1 MTVYRLADY
10 FIIIYF
16 YKYFKKSSGFINLT
30 NSTYLMEI
38 KPKTIKSAQL
48 KNLIVKQLYFDKA
61 LSCAELSE
69 LFDKSIPSITKAVN
83 ELMSEGF
90 VVEQGYAPSSGG
102 RRPLLY
108 SIKPDAMYIL
118 AVAMDQ
124 LSTRIQLLDL
134 LNRPVA
140 DSLTIDLKLHNSDE
154 ALGTLIKSINN
165 YIIRTGIPKEKIAGI
180 GMGMPGFINVRQ
192 GINYTYLSAGGKSLT
207 QYLKDQ
213 IGLPVYIDNDSSLI
227 ALAEQR
233 FGIAKAQQ
241 NVMVINLGWG
251 IGLGMIVNGEIFRGH
266 NGFAGELSH
275 IPLSDDEKL
284 CACGKRGC
292 LETVAS
298 MLVVVEK
305 AIEGIKSGRV
315 TSLKTLDDV
324 PSKSLGDDI
333 LTAAGNGD
341 QFAIELLSDAAYKIG
356 KALAILIHIMN
367 PQTIVLSGR
376 GARAG
381 KILLAPIQQALH
393 KYCIPRLAE
402 STQLL
407 ISNLGFDAEL
417 IGSAVLMMENF
428 DKEVKTISSVLN

>member
-1 MTVYRLADY
+1 
-10 FIIIYF
+10 
-16 YKYFKKSSGFINLT
+16 
-30 NSTYLMEI
+30 MEI
-38 KPKTIKSAQL
+38 KPKTVKSAQL

-134 LNRPVA
+134 FNHPVA
-140 DSLTIDLKLHNSDE
+140 DALILDLKLQDNNE
-154 ALGTLIKSINN
+154 ALRILVKSINT
-165 YIIRTGIPKEKIAGI
+165 YIANTNVSKDKVAGI
-180 GMGMPGFINVRQ
+180 GIGMPGFINVVQ
-192 GINYTYLSAGGKSLT
+192 GINYTYLNAGGKSLT
-207 QYLKDQ
+207 HYLREQ
-213 IGLPVYIDNDSSLI
+213 TGLPVYIDNDSSLI
-227 ALAEQR
+227 ALAEQK

-275 IPLSDDEKL
+275 IPLSDDDAL

-298 MLVVVEK
+298 MLVVSEK
-305 AIEGIKSGRV
+305 AIEGIKNGRV
-315 TSLKTLDDV
+315 TSLKSIDNI
-324 PSKSLGDDI
+324 PSKALGDDI
-333 LTAAGNGD
+333 LDAAGKGD

-417 IGSAVLMMENF
+417 IGAAVLMMENF
-428 DKEVKTISSVLN
+428 DKEVKTAAKALS

>member
-1 MTVYRLADY
+1 
-10 FIIIYF
+10 
-16 YKYFKKSSGFINLT
+16 
-30 NSTYLMEI
+30 MEI
-38 KPKTIKSAQL
+38 KPKTVKSAQL
-48 KNLIVKQLYFDKA
+48 KNLIVKQLYFDTA

-83 ELMSEGF
+83 ELIAEGY
-90 VVEQGYAPSSGG
+90 VVEHGYAPSSGG

-140 DSLTIDLKLHNSDE
+140 ESMTFDLRLLNNDA
-154 ALGTLIKSINN
+154 ALGTLVKSINN
-165 YIIRTGIPKEKIAGI
+165 YILRSGISKEKIAGI

-192 GINYTYLSAGGKSLT
+192 GINYTYLNAGSKSLV
-207 QYLKDQ
+207 QYLHDE

-233 FGIAKAQQ
+233 FGIAKSQQ

-251 IGLGMIVNGEIFRGH
+251 IGLGMIVNNEIFRGQ

-275 IPLSDDEKL
+275 IPLSDDDAL

-298 MLVVVEK
+298 MQVVAQK
-305 AIEGIKSGRV
+305 AIEGIHSGRA
-315 TSLKTLDDV
+315 TSVKETAA
-324 PSKSLGDDI
+324 PSKALLDDI
-333 LTAAGNGD
+333 LDAAGKGD

-367 PQTIVLSGR
+367 PQAIVLSGR

-402 STQLL
+402 STQLM
-407 ISNLGFDAEL
+407 ISDLGFDAEL
-417 IGSAVLMMENF
+417 IGAAVLMMENF
-428 DKEVKTISSVLN
+428 EKEVKILSKMAL

>member
-1 MTVYRLADY
+1 MD
-10 FIIIYF
+10 
-16 YKYFKKSSGFINLT
+16 
-30 NSTYLMEI
+30 I
-38 KPKTIKSAQL
+38 KPKTVKSAQL
-48 KNLIVKQLYFDKA
+48 KNLIVKQLYFDTA

-83 ELMSEGF
+83 ELIAEGF
-90 VVEQGYAPSSGG
+90 VVEHGYAPSSGG

-140 DSLTIDLKLHNSDE
+140 DSLSFDLKLQNNNK
-154 ALGTLIKSINN
+154 ALDILINSIND
-165 YIIRTGIPKEKIAGI
+165 YITRTKIPKEKIAGV

-192 GINYTYLSAGGKSLT
+192 GVNYTYLNAGGQSLNE
-207 QYLKDQ
+207 YLREK

-251 IGLGMIVNGEIFRGH
+251 IGLGMIVNSEIFRGH

-275 IPLSDDEKL
+275 IPLSDDDEL

-298 MLVVVEK
+298 MLVVVQK
-305 AIEGIKSGRV
+305 AIQGIKHGRA
-315 TSLKTLDDV
+315 TSLKNTDPS
-324 PSKSLGDDI
+324 PSKALGDEI
-333 LTAAGNGD
+333 LEAAGNGD
-341 QFAIELLSDAAYKIG
+341 QFAIELLSDAAYKVG

-428 DKEVKTISSVLN
+428 EKEVKTTADVLN

>member
-1 MTVYRLADY
+1 
-10 FIIIYF
+10 
-16 YKYFKKSSGFINLT
+16 
-30 NSTYLMEI
+30 MEI
-38 KPKTIKSAQL
+38 KPKTVKSAQL
-48 KNLIVKQLYFDKA
+48 KNLIVKQLYFDNA

-83 ELMSEGF
+83 ELISEGF
-90 VVEQGYAPSSGG
+90 VVEHGYAPSSGG

-108 SIKPDAMYIL
+108 SIKPDAMYIV

-140 DSLTIDLKLHNSDE
+140 DSFTFDLKLLNNDE
-154 ALGTLIKSINN
+154 ALETLIKSINS
-165 YIIRTGIPKEKIAGI
+165 YIARTRIPKHKIAGI

-192 GINYTYLSAGGKSLT
+192 GINYTYLNSGGRNLNDYIREKT
-207 QYLKDQ
+207 
-213 IGLPVYIDNDSSLI
+213 GLPVYIDNDSSLI

-275 IPLSDDEKL
+275 IPLSDDDEL

-305 AIEGIKSGRV
+305 AIEGIKNGRA
-315 TSLKTLDDV
+315 TSLKNTDDY
-324 PSKSLGDDI
+324 PSKALGDEI
-333 LTAAGNGD
+333 LDAAGRGD
-341 QFAIELLSDAAYKIG
+341 QFAIELLADAAYKIG

-428 DKEVKTISSVLN
+428 DKDARAAVKD